1 MWGGFLASLRA
12 LHPEREGSKR
22 KERRKMRCFEERRRC
37 FQQGRRENRE
47 RRE

>member
-1 MWGGFLASLRA
+1 MGGILGLSKGSP
-12 LHPEREGSKR
+12 PEREESKR

-47 RRE
+47 KRE